1 MTDRRCAGFSR
12 TLLVVAA
19 AAGLAGCALND
30 YSKVEISKRYPV
42 GNNPSPACL
51 DAARRATY
59 WCERGVP
66 RSDPDAQGKCLDAQ
80 WDHARAC

>member
-1 MTDRRCAGFSR
+1 MKESDMSR
-12 TLLVVAA
+12 LVQIVVL
-19 AAGLAGCALND
+19 AAGVAGLSGCVD

-42 GNNPSPACL
+42 GNNPSPKCL

-59 WCERGVP
+59 WCERGYL

-80 WDHARAC
+80 WAHARAC